1 MKRIVLF
8 TFFLLTIGQVFA
20 DDCVFDPSSADG
32 SFLTKNPHIKYHA
45 WDDKTKEAR
54 AILKDGSFLYV
65 KKWACRHVGMDA
77 RLMAFYGKEKIEK
90 DDVQLKRVRWFG
102 SQVLDKSD
110 FKNLGNSILNK
121 TYSREIRPNGYILR
135 IPHGTYSEFYVE
147 LTTLNDMQVIAIV
160 YYFS

>member
-1 MKRIVLF
+1 MKKIISF
-8 TFFLLTIGQVFA
+8 TFLLLAIGQAFA

-32 SFLTKNPHIKYHA
+32 SFLTKNANIKYQT
-45 WDDKTKEAR
+45 WDDKTKETR

-77 RLMAFYGKEKIEK
+77 RLMAFYGKNETEK
-90 DDVQLKRVRWFG
+90 DDAQLKRVLWFG

-110 FKNLGNSILNK
+110 FKNLENSILKK
-121 TYSREIRPNGYILR
+121 TYSREIRSNGYILR
-135 IPHGTYSEFYVE
+135 IPHNTYSEFYIE
-147 LTTLNDMQVIAIV
+147 FTTLNDMQAIAIV